1 MQRSVIVIGAGIAGL
16 SAAHHL
22 SRHGCQVT
30 LLEAAGR
37 VGGRMSTDL
46 RDGYRIDRG
55 AQFLSTGDVEIQ
67 ALIARMDMADQLSTC
82 AQWGGTARA
91 GKVRRVSPDK
101 PWSVASSGLLG
112 WTALLRLGLAGALDA
127 RRCAHLPLNDYA
139 AWQQWDDQ
147 GTATWASERFGAD
160 ALEHIFEPMLAGF
173 FFQSPEA
180 CSRALALLTWSYG
193 ARRFRTAALDAGMGS
208 LCEALAARLDVRLA
222 TPALG
227 LSHDASGVRVDTAQ
241 GELRADHV
249 ILATTASAAAALYHP
264 DCALTRTLL
273 ATRYSSTITIGI
285 ALPGGIRGSA
295 VPDDIY
301 GLLIPR
307 RERKVIAAVG
317 IESRKSSGLVP
328 QGELLNVM
336 LDGQAG
342 ARLVDQGEAAVLNE
356 VFPELERYFPGVR
369 KNTAFAHFCRWREAE
384 PCSAVGR
391 ARAIAAY
398 RAALKPDH
406 RVLLAG
412 DYMSAPTTEGAAF
425 SGKWAAAHLLSGA

>member
-1 MQRSVIVIGAGIAGL
+1 MERSVIVIGAGIAGL

-22 SRHGCQVT
+22 TRHGCQVT
-30 LLEAAGR
+30 VLEAAGR

-55 AQFLSTGDVEIQ
+55 AQFLSTGYVEIQ
-67 ALIARMDMADQLSTC
+67 ALIARMGMAAQLSTC

-91 GKVRRVSPDK
+91 GKVRRVSPKK

-112 WTALLRLGLAGALDA
+112 WAALLRLGLAGALDA
-127 RRCAHLPLNDYA
+127 RRSRHLPLNDYA

-160 ALEHIFEPMLAGF
+160 ALEHIFEPMLQGCY
-173 FFQSPEA
+173 FQSPEA
-180 CSRALALLTWSYG
+180 SSRALALLTWSYG
-193 ARRFRTAALDAGMGS
+193 MRRFRTAALDGGMGG
-208 LCEALAARLDVRLA
+208 LTEALAAQLDVRLA
-222 TPALG
+222 TPALH
-227 LSHDASGVRVDTAQ
+227 LAHDAAGVRVETPQ

-249 ILATTASAAAALYHP
+249 ILATTASAAAALYHT
-264 DCALTRTLL
+264 DCALTKALL
-273 ATRYSSTITIGI
+273 ATRYSATINIGI
-285 ALPGGIRGSA
+285 ALPGGIRGGS

-307 RERKVIAAVG
+307 RARKVIAAVG
-317 IESRKSSGLVP
+317 IESRKSSSLVP
-328 QGELLNVM
+328 QGELLNVT

-356 VFPELERYFPGVR
+356 VFPELELYFPGVR
-369 KNTAFAHFCRWREAE
+369 KNTAFAHLCRWREAG

-391 ARAIAAY
+391 ARAIGAY
-398 RAALKPDH
+398 RAALKPDQ

-412 DYMSAPTTEGAAF
+412 DYMSAPTIEGAAF
-425 SGKWAAAHLLSGA
+425 SGKWAASTLLAS